1 MSSRLDIPNLDRNK
15 FKNIYLDLMYYVD
28 VLDRIDS
35 IDNLKSSFRNVFR
48 RLIDYFNEGYHVNV
62 GISFTDFPKVDGE
75 SALARFNLYN
85 LLIEFDVSCILDKM
99 VECKNKGDGY
109 YNPIT
114 FSIYLLNVVF
124 HEFAHYLQYYENS
137 ILTEDNYYTAL
148 SLLNENYY
156 ERQIEGDAYG
166 AGVNMM
172 YYFINHDYIPS
183 SYVNCFNRDMMKKSF
198 ISDVVSSYMLTHWL
212 SIFPF
217 VSTKDGFES
226 LTSYVNDKLIHFKRK
241 ELYDYAKKYP
251 SILLGLSKV
260 GREKD
265 ADELVD
271 QFINKRIVFE
281 GRVLGNLS
289 ENGLGSLS
297 NIYLYLLLPK
307 LNSSN
312 YMELCN
318 KYGYNK
324 MRQLLISIKES
335 ILQKRLKYDEAFKES
350 IYWFKI
356 VDHEKLSKM
365 KVDYTYIVDKYNI
378 GIKYLEDS
386 LNIIDNFLNYG
397 YGSRRVG

>member
-15 FKNIYLDLMYYVD
+15 FKNIYLDLVYYVD
-28 VLDRIDS
+28 VLDRIDN
-35 IDNLKSSFRNVFR
+35 IDNLKSSFKNVFR
-48 RLIDYFNEGYHVNV
+48 RLIDYFNEGYNVNV
-62 GISFTDFPKVDGE
+62 GTWFDDFPKGDGE
-75 SALARFNLYN
+75 HALARFNLDN
-85 LLIEFDVSCILDKM
+85 ILIEFDVSYILDKM
-99 VECKNKGDGY
+99 IECKNKGDGY

-137 ILTEDNYYTAL
+137 NLTEDNYYTAL

-166 AGVNMM
+166 AGINMM
-172 YYFINHDYIPS
+172 YYFMNHDYIPS
-183 SYVNCFNRDMMKKSF
+183 SYVDSFNRDMMKKSF
-198 ISDVVSSYMLTHWL
+198 ISDTVSSYMLTHWL
-212 SIFPF
+212 SVFPF
-217 VSTKDGFES
+217 VSTKTGFES
-226 LTSYVNDKLIHFKRK
+226 LTNYANDRLIHFRSKG
-241 ELYDYAKKYP
+241 LYDSALKYP

-260 GREKD
+260 GKEKD

-271 QFINKRIVFE
+271 QFINKRVIFE

-289 ENGLGSLS
+289 EKELSSLS

-307 LNSSN
+307 LNSSR
-312 YMELCN
+312 YVELCN

-324 MRQLLISIKES
+324 MRQLMISMKES
-335 ILQKRLKYDEAFKES
+335 IIKKKLEYKEAFDES
-350 IYWFKI
+350 IHWFKR

-365 KVDYTYIVDKYNI
+365 KVDYTYIVNKYNT

-386 LNIIDNFLNYG
+386 LNIIDSFLNYG
-397 YGSRRVG
+397 YGSRRI